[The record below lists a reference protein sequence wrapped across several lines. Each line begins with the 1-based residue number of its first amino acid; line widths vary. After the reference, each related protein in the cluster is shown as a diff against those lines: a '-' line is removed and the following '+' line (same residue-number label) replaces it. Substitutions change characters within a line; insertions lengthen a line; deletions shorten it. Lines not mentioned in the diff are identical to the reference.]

1 MNKSL
6 LALGIIAVIAAV
18 GLYSSLFIVNQ
29 TQQALVFQF
38 GEHVKTV
45 QDPGLKVKIPF
56 IQNVIYYDKRVLEL
70 DPPAEQL
77 ILADQKR
84 LVVDTFVR
92 YRIADPLQFYR
103 AVNNEYQAG
112 SRLSDVVISS
122 LRRVLGNVGLATLL
136 SPERERIMVDLKAA
150 VDRDAKEMG
159 IAVTDVRIRRADLPE
174 ETSQAIYDRIRSER
188 EREAREARA
197 QGQEQAQQIRA
208 RADRERTVIMA
219 EAQKTSQELRG
230 DGDAQAIKIYADSF
244 GADPKFFAFYRSM
257 EAYKKAL
264 GSGQETSM
272 VLSPDGD
279 FFKFF
284 GSMAG
289 QGAAPAQ

>member
-1 MNKSL
+1 MKTSL
-6 LALGIIAVIAAV
+6 LALGVVAVIVAV

-38 GEHVKTV
+38 GEHVRTI
-45 QDPGLKVKIPF
+45 QEPGLKVKIPF
-56 IQNVIYYDKRVLEL
+56 IQNVVYYDKRVLEL

-136 SPERERIMVDLKAA
+136 SPEREQIMVDLKAA
-150 VDRDAKEMG
+150 VDKDAKEMG

-188 EREAREARA
+188 EREARESRA

-219 EAQKTSQELRG
+219 EAQKTSQQLRG

-244 GADPKFFAFYRSM
+244 GADPEFFAFYRSM

-264 GSGQETSM
+264 GTGKDTSM
-272 VLSPDGD
+272 VLSPDSD
-279 FFKFF
+279 FFKYF
-284 GSMAG
+284 GSMTG
-289 QGAAPAQ
+289 QPAPAR

>member
-1 MNKSL
+1 MKKSAL
-6 LALGIIAVIAAV
+6 VLGVLAIIVAI
-18 GLYSSLFIVNQ
+18 GLYASLFIVNQ

-38 GEHVKTV
+38 GQHVRTV

-56 IQNVIYYDKRVLEL
+56 IQNVVYYDKRVLEL

-84 LVVDTFVR
+84 LVVDTLVR

-103 AVNNEYQAG
+103 AVNNEFQAS
-112 SRLSDVVISS
+112 SRLSDIVISA

-136 SPERERIMVDLKAA
+136 SPERAQIMVDLKAA

-159 IAVTDVRIRRADLPE
+159 ISVTDVRVRRADLPD

-208 RADRERTVIMA
+208 RADRERTVILA
-219 EAQKTSQELRG
+219 EAQKTAQTLRG
-230 DGDAQAIKIYADSF
+230 EGDGQAVRIYADSF
-244 GADPKFFAFYRSM
+244 GTDPEFFAFYRSM
-257 EAYKKAL
+257 EAYKKVM
-264 GSGQETSM
+264 GGEGETSM
-272 VLSPDGD
+272 VLSPDSD
-279 FFKFF
+279 FFKYF
-284 GSMAG
+284 GSITG
-289 QGAAPAQ
+289 DGAR

>member
-1 MNKSL
+1 MKKSL
-6 LALGIIAVIAAV
+6 LALGVIAVIAAV
-18 GLYSSLFIVNQ
+18 CLYSSLFIVNQ

-38 GEHVKTV
+38 GEHVRTV

-56 IQNVIYYDKRVLEL
+56 IQNVSYYDKRVLEL

-136 SPERERIMVDLKAA
+136 SPEREQIMVDLKAA
-150 VDRDAKEMG
+150 VDKDAKEMG

-188 EREAREARA
+188 EREARESRA

-244 GADPKFFAFYRSM
+244 GADPEFFAFYRSM

-264 GSGQETSM
+264 GTGKDTSM
-272 VLSPDGD
+272 VLSPDSD
-279 FFKFF
+279 FFKYF
-284 GSMAG
+284 GSMTG
-289 QGAAPAQ
+289 QPSPAR